1 MESVPAILTAAD
13 GSSSLPRL
21 GGMARP
27 QGVVIVSR
35 RFWALARTDGAL
47 VEGEM
52 PRPPAFLQRIPVV
65 RGLVRLALALAPL
78 GGARTSRDRPELP
91 LLVACFMAPLALAF
105 LPPRP
110 QLAAGVLL
118 SLALIVWIMRGRTL
132 FLHGAEHRAI
142 EASETRQ
149 LVATWDGEARPSRYS
164 RRCGTNFAALA
175 LLTML
180 AAYIWLPGA
189 QGSLWSLPL
198 GIAALGLT
206 MELWFLI
213 QAMPSAAGTVLL
225 APGLALQRLTTREP
239 DPQETRLALRAVAS
253 VLERELTR

>member
-105 LPPRP
+105 L
-110 QLAAGVLL
+110 LL